1 MMLKEKEQLNQD
13 LIKQKKQLADYTSS
27 PVELM
32 PLSLPGCRM
41 MSSTCTRC
49 HHRGHRKEG
58 NKNGAYCEFE
68 ECVGFHYCGQEKLHP
83 EFKVEKR
90 EVLFIKI
97 KPLADHQIPNS
108 VP

>member
-1 MMLKEKEQLNQD
+1 
-13 LIKQKKQLADYTSS
+13 
-27 PVELM
+27 M

-41 MSSTCTRC
+41 MSSTCTCC

-68 ECVGFHYCGQEKLHP
+68 ECVGGFHYCGQEKLHP

-90 EVLFIKI
+90 EVLFTKV
-97 KPLADHQIPNS
+97 KLLADHQIPNS